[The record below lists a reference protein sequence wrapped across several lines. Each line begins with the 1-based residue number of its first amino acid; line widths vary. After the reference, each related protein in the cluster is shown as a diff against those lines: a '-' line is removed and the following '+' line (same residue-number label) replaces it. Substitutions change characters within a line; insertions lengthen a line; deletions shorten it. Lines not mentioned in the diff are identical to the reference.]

1 MSAVTK
7 WEVRAHLNGDEPMI
21 NTISCP
27 HCRRPI
33 SYERADLYTPE
44 RSLRIEC
51 ATCKKP
57 VLLEI
62 TEDGDVTSKPAD

>member
-1 MSAVTK
+1 
-7 WEVRAHLNGDEPMI
+7 MI

-27 HCRRPI
+27 HCRRPV

-51 ATCKKP
+51 STCKKP
-57 VLLEI
+57 VLLVI